1 MHSRP
6 CVDKTQHDAAL
17 VLCLKVVT
25 ISYFED
31 LILLL
36 LLLLLSSVLSRCY
49 CP

>member
-31 LILLL
+31 FIL